1 MTGSEFPKENTELV
15 NVIAGNAQNKN
26 VKINV
31 ILLDPKYVSDE
42 SKIMYQS
49 LALVT
54 GGLLYETA
62 RRQASQLIPIIE
74 SRFQPDQVT
83 IVRNQRIPTQVG
95 FNFSLFHLNKQYP
108 AG

>member
-1 MTGSEFPKENTELV
+1 
-15 NVIAGNAQNKN
+15 
-26 VKINV
+26 
-31 ILLDPKYVSDE
+31 
-42 SKIMYQS
+42 MYQS

-83 IVRNQRIPTQVG
+83 IVRNQRIPTQVINLDDPIIELTPTLSAWTRP
-95 FNFSLFHLNKQYP
+95 FLFSPIKSFTTHF
-108 AG
+108 

>member
-1 MTGSEFPKENTELV
+1 
-15 NVIAGNAQNKN
+15 
-26 VKINV
+26 
-31 ILLDPKYVSDE
+31 
-42 SKIMYQS
+42 MYQS

-83 IVRNQRIPTQVG
+83 IVRNQRIPTQVINLDDTIILINSNAVG
-95 FNFSLFHLNKQYP
+95 MDSSLFVLAHKII
-108 AG
+108 